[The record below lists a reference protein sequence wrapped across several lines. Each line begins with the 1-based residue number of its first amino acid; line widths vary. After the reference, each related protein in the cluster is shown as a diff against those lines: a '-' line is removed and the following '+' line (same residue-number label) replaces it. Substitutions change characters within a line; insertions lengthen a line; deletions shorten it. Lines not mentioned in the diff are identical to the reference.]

1 MAIAFADL
9 ERRAAGNACFVAH
22 VLDIATSAKCAA
34 GAGEDDGLN
43 AVVARDARAGVND
56 LIPLRLVGE
65 SVAFFRRVE
74 SQREDG
80 AGLFGEDEGHG
91 IPWARSERMVQKGWF
106 EGGEGGTV
114 SEELAED
121 FVNGIA
127 AAAAAIRLRGD
138 GFLSDGVPQRL
149 RICRRETLAEQQ

>member
-1 MAIAFADL
+1 
-9 ERRAAGNACFVAH
+9 
-22 VLDIATSAKCAA
+22 
-34 GAGEDDGLN
+34 
-43 AVVARDARAGVND
+43 
-56 LIPLRLVGE
+56 
-65 SVAFFRRVE
+65 
-74 SQREDG
+74 
-80 AGLFGEDEGHG
+80 
-91 IPWARSERMVQKGWF
+91 MVQKGWF